1 MKRFYRI
8 PNLMKVSDLRDVI
21 NYAKRRYA
29 SKIAYRQIETPI
41 YESAITFRGFADNI
55 SALGTALM
63 RLPKPFSS
71 TARPEGGATPAVSG
85 SGDEQS
91 SSATTSLTT
100 LSGSHIALIGGT
112 SIEWL
117 TAFFATMNGVGCAVP
132 IDRLLDPDTM
142 VAQLV
147 LADVDAIFCEG
158 SFLDKLQPL
167 LPRLP
172 KVRAVIVMRGTGSA
186 VDLLK
191 KLSVEDQDRDYYAYT
206 RLVAHGRALV
216 RAHETVFTEA
226 PIDADTMSLLV
237 FTSGTTGANKG
248 VMLCHRNIVTV
259 MKGARQLTTFRRT
272 NLSVLPINHT
282 YELVCNIICSI
293 WEGTTVAINDDLR
306 HVARNLEHFGPEMSS
321 MVPMMLDLLVRKITI
336 ESKRNGLWEH
346 LQYGMKVSAA
356 LRLFGIDRRRRFFKP
371 VLQALGGNLS
381 MVVSGGAPLAH
392 ETESFL
398 DAIGIDVKNGYGI
411 TECAPLV
418 ASCGD
423 HYRRAGSVGH
433 VLPNIDVRI
442 ANPDEHGNGEI
453 QVKGDNVMLGYYK
466 MPEDTATVFT
476 DDGWLRTGDLGHVD
490 KDGYLFLTGR
500 LKNLIILAN
509 GKNVSPED
517 IEEHIMHGIDYVRE
531 CVVYS
536 DDAGTGIYAVCFLDD
551 DQCEQLG
558 LHDQQARHD
567 RLMEDIRIVNRSVP
581 SYKRIADVSISDHE
595 FEKTTT
601 QKIRRFKVIERM
613 RRRGRN
619 DS

>member
-1 MKRFYRI
+1 MKRYYRI
-8 PNLMKVSDLRDVI
+8 PNLSKIENLRDAI
-21 NYAKRRYA
+21 NYAKRKYA

-55 SALGTALM
+55 NALGTALM
-63 RLPKPFSS
+63 KLPEPFGADPKPKDG
-71 TARPEGGATPAVSG
+71 RPADTDDA
-85 SGDEQS
+85 EQ
-91 SSATTSLTT
+91 AAPT
-100 LSGSHIALIGGT
+100 LSGAHIALIGGT

-117 TAFFATMNGVGCAVP
+117 TAFFATVNGVGCAVP

-142 VAQLV
+142 VGQLDF
-147 LADVDAIFCEG
+147 ADVDAIFCEG
-158 SFLDKLQPL
+158 SFLAKLQPL
-167 LPRLP
+167 LSRLP
-172 KVRAVIVMRGTGSA
+172 KVRAVVVMRGTGTA

-191 KLSVEDQDRDYYAYT
+191 RLAAEDHDRDYYAYT
-206 RLVAHGRALV
+206 RLIAHGRSLM
-216 RAHETVFTEA
+216 RAHDTVFTNA
-226 PIDADTMSLLV
+226 PIDADAMSLLV

-336 ESKRNGLWEH
+336 ESKRNGLWDH
-346 LQYGMKVSAA
+346 LQYGIRVSNA
-356 LRLFGIDRRRRFFKP
+356 LRLIGIDRRRKFFKP
-371 VLQALGGNLS
+371 VLKALGGNLS

-423 HYRRAGSVGH
+423 YFRKAGSVGH
-433 VLPNIDVRI
+433 VIPNIEVRI

-466 MPEDTATVFT
+466 MPEDTAAVFT

-490 KDGYLFLTGR
+490 RDGYIFLTGR

-517 IEEHIMHGIDYVRE
+517 IEDHIMHDLDYVRE

-536 DDAGTGIYAVCFLDD
+536 DEAGTGIYAVCFLDD
-551 DQCEQLG
+551 DACEKLG
-558 LHDQQARHD
+558 LHDEKSRHD
-567 RLMEDIRIVNRSVP
+567 HLMNDIRTFNKSIP
-581 SYKRIADVSISDHE
+581 SYKRIADVSIADHE

-601 QKIRRFKVIERM
+601 QKIRRFKVIESM
-613 RRRGRN
+613 RRKRRGRN